1 MSAPVSNDRSVRYL
15 GALGGASTSRVLN
28 LFRIAQDN
36 ADNPDHAEKPL
47 FVSPLIN
54 KAFLLKHR
62 TRADETYL
70 FNQTRSVATKIII
83 PFDGSDLRAGGRSL
97 FVDQR
102 GYEDALRTAGNY
114 NADNL
119 ARDLSVLRL
128 LNAVPSLD
136 PFLLREHLRNNDIEV
151 APCYFAISAG
161 DQERMHRFVTEEM
174 SKLVSLAGG
183 GGGSGSSNRLVTAM
197 LSNEINEKLEP
208 LRLTLN
214 LTGNDF
220 REGVFSWRG
229 FLHYKWSM
237 GKFWPDVMGVLREIN
252 AIQPVGAITP
262 EQKVYLSSARRSI
275 IEMVRDNGNH
285 VNKALSVYDS
295 SFADLVKNQAPK
307 TFRDF
312 LLSAPFMFL
321 ELGEKLGAISHIVSF
336 WRYRF
341 PQGGQDQYRCRG
353 AVGHLPGF
361 FQRLRRKAEE
371 RRIRD
376 QEAGGDQR
384 RLRPDCARPLIVRW
398 RQGAVRGRVCRRRSV
413 PSHPPARQQRCCW
426 C

>member
-1 MSAPVSNDRSVRYL
+1 
-15 GALGGASTSRVLN
+15 
-28 LFRIAQDN
+28 
-36 ADNPDHAEKPL
+36 
-47 FVSPLIN
+47 
-54 KAFLLKHR
+54 
-62 TRADETYL
+62 
-70 FNQTRSVATKIII
+70 
-83 PFDGSDLRAGGRSL
+83 
-97 FVDQR
+97 
-102 GYEDALRTAGNY
+102 
-114 NADNL
+114 
-119 ARDLSVLRL
+119 
-128 LNAVPSLD
+128 VPSLD

-229 FLHYKWSM
+229 FLYYKWSM

-275 IEMVRDNGNH
+275 IEMLRDNGNH

-341 PQGGQDQYRCRG
+341 PQGGKINID
-353 AVGHLPGF
+353 
-361 FQRLRRKAEE
+361 AEE
-371 RRIRD
+371 LSAIFQD
-376 QEAGGDQR
+376 FSSGFGEK
-384 RLRPDCARPLIVRW
+384 LKSEE
-398 RQGAVRGRVCRRRSV
+398 SV
-413 PSHPPARQQRCCW
+413 IKKPVVINAA
-426 C
+426 